1 VVERV
6 AEGLVRVQLAT
17 EPAVLSAIRLLAAIL
32 ADVADPALN

>member
-1 VVERV
+1 M

-32 ADVADPALN
+32 GDVAHLALN